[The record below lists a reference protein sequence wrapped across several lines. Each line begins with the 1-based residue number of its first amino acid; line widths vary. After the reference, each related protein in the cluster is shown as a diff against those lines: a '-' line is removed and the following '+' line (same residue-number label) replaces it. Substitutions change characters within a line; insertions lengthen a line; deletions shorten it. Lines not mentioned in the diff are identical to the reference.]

1 MVEHCFNNTAERDG
15 QGDREREIEGGGG
28 ERGREKGGGREE
40 KEVNL

>member
-1 MVEHCFNNTAERDG
+1 MVEHCFNSTAEREG

-28 ERGREKGGGREE
+28 ERGERREGEE